1 MSGEMSSQIFEY
13 ESINRVLFGPD
24 ARKQTGTEARNLTG
38 GKNALIITDAGVVKA
53 GLIDDIE
60 ASLTNAGFAV
70 SICATVAP
78 EPAVSDYEAVLEVA
92 ITSTPDVLIGVGGGS
107 SMDVSKVVACGLTN
121 PGSLQDY
128 VGGEFTTPG
137 LPLITIPTTAGTA
150 AEVTPDAVVRLP
162 DEKVKSGFVG
172 VRASVAIVDP
182 TLTLSLPPRLTAATG
197 LDALSHAIESALS
210 KIATPLT
217 QALALESIRL
227 VSENLRT
234 AVSNGSD
241 LEARTNMAWAT
252 LIEGF
257 SEGNAADVEGH
268 AVAHV
273 LGGYYHVHHGE
284 ACAIALPYCMKY
296 NLPVNTPILA
306 RIAGA
311 MDDYISGAPEE
322 MAEKGIHAVRKLID
336 DVGGPTRISDIETA
350 SKNDIPEMV
359 HLYRTNPNIV
369 EFFEEWCKWEM
380 PTEAE
385 ATALFEDMFEP
396 EFNLSRQ

>member
-1 MSGEMSSQIFEY
+1 MSAEMSSRIFEY
-13 ESINRVLFGPD
+13 ESIGRVLFGPE
-24 ARKQTGTEARNLTG
+24 ASKQTGTEAG
-38 GKNALIITDAGVVKA
+38 KIADGKNALIITDPGVANA

-60 ASLTNAGFAV
+60 ASLVSAGFEVSMCSAV
-70 SICATVAP
+70 AA
-78 EPAVSDYEAVLEVA
+78 EPTVSDYEIVLEA
-92 ITSTPDVLIGVGGGS
+92 AKQKRPDVIVGVGGGS
-107 SMDVSKVVACGLTN
+107 SLDVSKVVARGLTC
-121 PGSLQDY
+121 PGLLRDY
-128 VGGEFTTPG
+128 VGEAFSTPG
-137 LPLITIPTTAGTA
+137 LPLITTPTTSGTA
-150 AEVTPDAVVRLP
+150 AEITPDAVVRLP
-162 DEKVKSGFVG
+162 DERVKSGFMG
-172 VRASVAIVDP
+172 VRATVAIVDP
-182 TLTLSLPPRLTAATG
+182 TLTQSLPPRLTAATG

-234 AVSNGSD
+234 AVSNGGD

-273 LGGYYHVHHGE
+273 LGGYYEVHHGE
-284 ACAIALPYCMKY
+284 ACGIALPYCMKY

-306 RIAGA
+306 RIARA
-311 MDDYISGAPEE
+311 MDENISGSPEE

-336 DVGGPTRISDIETA
+336 DVGAPARISDIATA

-359 HLYRTNPNIV
+359 DLYRTNPNIV
-369 EFFEEWCKWEM
+369 EFFEEWCKREI

-385 ATALFEDMFEP
+385 ARALFEEMY
-396 EFNLSRQ
+396 